1 MNRNTKEHLAERT
14 RITKLADRLIS
25 QYKEMKD
32 ERAQIHSWEWE
43 NDFDFSILGL
53 MDLYSSYVG
62 GYASPIATRGTVK
75 KPAEALKLLQEKRF
89 FYQPYFVDWYF
100 SPDNN
105 YIKVQEYVEDV
116 EYLRLLIIQY
126 IKLYQ
131 NETFNESDSAPKP
144 DKVRELQMA

>member
-14 RITKLADRLIS
+14 RITKLADTLIS

-43 NDFDFSILGL
+43 NDFDFTILGL

-62 GYASPIATRGTVK
+62 GYASQIATRGTVK
-75 KPAEALKLLQEKRF
+75 KPNEALKLLQEKRF

-100 SPDNN
+100 SPNNN

-131 NETFNESDSAPKP
+131 NDTFNEFDSAPKP
-144 DKVRELQMA
+144 DKVLKLQMA